1 MILMVRDTP
10 LGFPSHTLPYRFRD
24 LTTLL
29 AVLRAALS
37 GRLFSCKKAFAAFA
51 AGAFLRGRFG
61 RKKHI
66 IKLSEKLIDISGYS
80 YYIVSVKF

>member
-1 MILMVRDTP
+1 MVRDTP

-24 LTTLL
+24 FTTLS

-51 AGAFLRGRFG
+51 AGAFLRGG
-61 RKKHI
+61 ASGGKKHI